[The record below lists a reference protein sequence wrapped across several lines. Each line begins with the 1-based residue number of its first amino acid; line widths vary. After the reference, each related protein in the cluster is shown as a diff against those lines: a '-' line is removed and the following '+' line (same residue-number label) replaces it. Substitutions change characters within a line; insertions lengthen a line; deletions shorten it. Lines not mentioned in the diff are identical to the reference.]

1 MQFSAVVSDSLQS
14 HRLQHA
20 RLPRPSPTPRVY
32 SNSCPLS
39 WWCHSTISS
48 SVVPFSSHLQF
59 FPASGSFPIT
69 QLFASGGQSRVWFLK
84 NNNNWN
90 IIALQRCVN
99 FCCTTVWISCMY
111 AYMSS
116 LWSAAPVTSNA
127 YLNIFTTD
135 FTGSPEVTT
144 ALPLQGMR
152 VRFLVGELTR
162 NPVYH
167 VACYSPPPNRNKHI
181 DLSQ

>member
-1 MQFSAVVSDSLQS
+1 
-14 HRLQHA
+14 
-20 RLPRPSPTPRVY
+20 
-32 SNSCPLS
+32 
-39 WWCHSTISS
+39 
-48 SVVPFSSHLQF
+48 
-59 FPASGSFPIT
+59 
-69 QLFASGGQSRVWFLK
+69 
-84 NNNNWN
+84 
-90 IIALQRCVN
+90 
-99 FCCTTVWISCMY
+99 MY

-116 LWSAAPVTSNA
+116 LWGVAPVTSNA

-167 VACYSPPPNRNKHI
+167 MACYSPPPPNRNKHI